1 MRRSVPVIVEAA
13 VESLDDALAAVAG
26 GADRLELCANL
37 DAGGTTP
44 SAALITAVRERVE
57 VPVVVM
63 IRPRGGDFTYS
74 DDELSRMYE
83 DVAMARALGA
93 SGVVFGVLDTFDR
106 LDLERTAA
114 LVEAADGVPV
124 TFHRA
129 IDQVARRVVAMDALA
144 ALGVARVLS
153 SGGGKTA
160 SDGLDELRAM
170 VERAADRLV
179 VVAGGGVRATNAR
192 AIVERTGVAE
202 LHARCGG
209 DAARIRG
216 IVDAVNRTTA
226 ASG

>member
-153 SGGGKTA
+153 AGGGKTA

>member
-1 MRRSVPVIVEAA
+1 MPVIVEAA
-13 VESLDDALAAVAG
+13 VESLDDALAAAAG

-44 SAALITAVRERVE
+44 SATLITAIRERVE
-57 VPVVVM
+57 LPLLVM
-63 IRPRGGDFTYS
+63 IRPREGDFVYS

-114 LVEAADGVPV
+114 LVEAADGLSV

-129 IDQVARRVVAMDALA
+129 IDEVPRRVIAMDALA
-144 ALGVARVLS
+144 ALGVTRVLS
-153 SGGGKTA
+153 SGGAPSA
-160 SDGLDELRAM
+160 SDGMDELRAM
-170 VERAADRLV
+170 VQRAGDRLT
-179 VVAGGGVRATNAR
+179 VVAGGGVRANNAR
-192 AIVERTGVAE
+192 TIVERTGVTE

-216 IVDAVNRTTA
+216 IVEVVRTATP
-226 ASG
+226 SSV

>member
-1 MRRSVPVIVEAA
+1 MPVIVEAA

-44 SAALITAVRERVE
+44 SAALITAIRERVE
-57 VPVVVM
+57 LPLLVM
-63 IRPRGGDFTYS
+63 IRPRDGDFVYS
-74 DDELSRMYE
+74 DAELSRMYE

-93 SGVVFGVLDTFDR
+93 SGVVLGVLDTFDR

-114 LVEAADGVPV
+114 LVEAADGLPV

-129 IDQVARRVVAMDALA
+129 IDQVPRRVIAMDALA

-153 SGGGKTA
+153 SGGAKAA
-160 SDGLDELRAM
+160 SDGVEELRAM
-170 VERAADRLV
+170 VQRAGDRV
-179 VVAGGGVRATNAR
+179 AVVAGGGVRANNAR
-192 AIVERTGVAE
+192 TIVEQTGVSE

-216 IVDAVNRTTA
+216 IVDAVSTA
-226 ASG
+226 TPSR

>member
-1 MRRSVPVIVEAA
+1 MPVIVEAA
-13 VESLDDALAAVAG
+13 VESLDDALAAAAG

-44 SAALITAVRERVE
+44 SATLITAIRERVE
-57 VPVVVM
+57 LPLLVM
-63 IRPRGGDFTYS
+63 IRPREGDFVYS

-83 DVAMARALGA
+83 DVAMAGALGA

-114 LVEAADGVPV
+114 LVEAADGLSV

-129 IDQVARRVVAMDALA
+129 IDEVPRRVIAMDALA
-144 ALGVARVLS
+144 ALGVTRVLS
-153 SGGGKTA
+153 SGGAPSA
-160 SDGLDELRAM
+160 SDGMDELRAM
-170 VERAADRLV
+170 VQRAGDRLT
-179 VVAGGGVRATNAR
+179 VVAGGGVRANNAR
-192 AIVERTGVAE
+192 TIVERTGVTE

-216 IVDAVNRTTA
+216 IVEVVRTATP
-226 ASG
+226 SSV

>member
-1 MRRSVPVIVEAA
+1 MPVIVEAA
-13 VESLDDALAAVAG
+13 VESLDDALAAAAG

-44 SAALITAVRERVE
+44 SATLITAIRERVE
-57 VPVVVM
+57 LPLLVM
-63 IRPRGGDFTYS
+63 IRPREGDFVYS

-114 LVEAADGVPV
+114 LVEAADGLPV

-129 IDQVARRVVAMDALA
+129 IDEVPRRVIAMDALA
-144 ALGVARVLS
+144 ALGVTRVLS
-153 SGGGKTA
+153 SGGAPSA
-160 SDGLDELRAM
+160 SDGMDELRAM
-170 VERAADRLV
+170 VQRAGDRLT
-179 VVAGGGVRATNAR
+179 VVAGGGVRANNAR
-192 AIVERTGVAE
+192 TIVERTGVTE

-216 IVDAVNRTTA
+216 IVEVVRTATP
-226 ASG
+226 SSV

>member
-1 MRRSVPVIVEAA
+1 MPVIVEAA

-26 GADRLELCANL
+26 GAGRLELCANL

-44 SAALITAVRERVE
+44 PAALITAVRERVE

-63 IRPRGGDFTYS
+63 IRPRGGDFVYS
-74 DDELSRMYE
+74 EDELSRMYE
-83 DVAMARALGA
+83 DVAMARSLGA
-93 SGVVFGVLDTFDR
+93 AGVVFGVLDTFDR

-114 LVEAADGVPV
+114 LVEAAEGLRV

-129 IDQVARRVVAMDALA
+129 IDRVARRVVAMDALA

-160 SDGLDELRAM
+160 SDGMDDLRAM
-170 VERAADRLV
+170 VQRAGKQLAL
-179 VVAGGGVRATNAR
+179 VAGGGVRANNAR
-192 AIVERTGVAE
+192 TIVERTGVAE

-209 DAARIRG
+209 DPERIRG
-216 IVDAVNRTTA
+216 IVEAVARTTTPS
-226 ASG
+226 SG

>member
-1 MRRSVPVIVEAA
+1 MPVIVEAA

-26 GADRLELCANL
+26 GAHRLELCANL

-44 SAALITAVRERVE
+44 SAALITAIRERVE
-57 VPVVVM
+57 LPLLVM
-63 IRPRGGDFTYS
+63 IRPRDGDFVYS
-74 DDELSRMYE
+74 DAELSQMYE

-114 LVEAADGVPV
+114 LVEAADGLPV

-129 IDQVARRVVAMDALA
+129 IDQVPRRVIAMDALA

-153 SGGGKTA
+153 SGGAA
-160 SDGLDELRAM
+160 SASEGTDELRAM
-170 VERAADRLV
+170 VQRAGDRLT
-179 VVAGGGVRATNAR
+179 VVAGGGVRANNAR
-192 AIVERTGVAE
+192 TIVERTGVSE

-209 DAARIRG
+209 DQSRIRG
-216 IVDAVNRTTA
+216 IVDAVA
-226 ASG
+226 AARSATP

>member
-1 MRRSVPVIVEAA
+1 MPVIVEAA

-83 DVAMARALGA
+83 DVAMARSLGA

-114 LVEAADGVPV
+114 LVEAADRVPV

-160 SDGLDELRAM
+160 REGVDELRAM

-179 VVAGGGVRATNAR
+179 VVAGGGVRANNAR
-192 AIVERTGVAE
+192 AIVEETGVTE

-216 IVDAVNRTTA
+216 IVDAVKSTA
-226 ASG
+226 TPSR